1 MQFIKKHYEK
11 IVLGVVLAG
20 LVGALVFMPFYISS
34 DNAATREQTEGIINP
49 SAKPLPDL
57 DLSAQ
62 AAAAARLRGDY
73 SLDLDTTNK
82 VFNPQVWVRQSDNTI
97 VPAASHTGA
106 QMCVVTGITP
116 LYLVITLD
124 SVSTNELGARYT
136 IGVEK
141 QADKNPAKRR
151 KQSRST
157 AVGDKPNETYSV
169 VSVKGDDINNPTEV
183 DLKLTDT
190 GDIIS
195 IASGKPYKRVDGYMA
210 DFRYDPEKLV
220 FQNVRT
226 GDLRASG
233 HDRVFNGTRF
243 MVDDVQQNELV
254 LRDLSNQKKTTLN
267 FTP

>member
-11 IVLGVVLAG
+11 ILLGVVLAG

-34 DNAATREQTEGIINP
+34 DNAATREQTDTIINP
-49 SAKPLPDL
+49 STKTLPDL

-82 VFNPQVWVRQSDNTI
+82 VFNPQVWVRQSDGTI
-97 VPAASHTGA
+97 VPAANHTGP

-116 LYLVITLD
+116 LYLVISLD
-124 SVSTNELGARYT
+124 SVSVNELGARYS

-141 QADKNPAKRR
+141 QAEKNPSKRR
-151 KQSRST
+151 KQERSSV
-157 AVGDKPNETYSV
+157 VGDKPNDMFSI
-169 VSVKGDDINNPTEV
+169 VSVKGDDTNNPTEV

-190 GDIIS
+190 GEMIS

-220 FQNVRT
+220 FQNART
-226 GDLRASG
+226 GDVRASG
-233 HDRVFNGTRF
+233 HDIVFNGTRF
-243 MVDDVQQNELV
+243 MVDDVQQNQLV
-254 LRDLSNQKKTTLN
+254 LQDLSNQKKTTLN

>member
-34 DNAATREQTEGIINP
+34 DNAAMVALTEGMINP

-62 AAAAARLRGDY
+62 TAAAARLRGGY

-82 VFNPQVWVRQSDNTI
+82 VFNPQDWVKQSDGTI
-97 VPAASHTGA
+97 VPAANHTGP

-116 LYLVITLD
+116 LYLILSLD
-124 SVSTNELGARYT
+124 SVSTNELGARYS

-141 QADKNPAKRR
+141 QADKNPSKRR
-151 KQSRST
+151 KQTHST
-157 AVGDKPNETYSV
+157 AVGDKPNDTFSI
-169 VSVKGDDINNPTEV
+169 VSVKGDDISNPSEV

-190 GDIIS
+190 GEIIS
-195 IASGKPYKRVDGYMA
+195 IASGKPYQRVDGYMA

-220 FQNVRT
+220 FQNARA
-226 GDLRASG
+226 GDMRASG
-233 HDRVFNGTRF
+233 HEIVFNGSRF
-243 MVDDVQQNELV
+243 IVDDVQSNQV
-254 LRDLSNQKKTTLN
+254 ILRDLTNQKKTTLN